1 MPRSTLDTEHP
12 PKWALALRR
21 EMLMG
26 IGEQLRI
33 KCELPHELPPNLTS
47 KDKAQDPYADIV
59 GTC

>member
-1 MPRSTLDTEHP
+1 MPRPTLNTEHP
-12 PKWALALRR
+12 PRWALALRR

-33 KCELPHELPPNLTS
+33 ESELPQELPANLTS
-47 KDKAQDPYADIV
+47 KDKAHDPYADIV